1 MIFGTSY
8 VTKEFTFDA
17 MHQLPNHNGLCKN
30 YHGHTYIVHVTL
42 TGLINETEGSPSE
55 GMVYD
60 FSHLKRI
67 FQKEIADK
75 ADHAFIAKGDEVIEL
90 NGDTLYLADVLE
102 AQGMRVFRLGV
113 RSTAENISKW
123 IFETIAENTPKYVF
137 VKNVRVYETPKSWAD
152 YKARDYESTPTT

>member
-75 ADHAFIAKGDEVIEL
+75 ADHALLLREMK
-90 NGDTLYLADVLE
+90 
-102 AQGMRVFRLGV
+102 
-113 RSTAENISKW
+113 
-123 IFETIAENTPKYVF
+123 
-137 VKNVRVYETPKSWAD
+137 
-152 YKARDYESTPTT
+152 